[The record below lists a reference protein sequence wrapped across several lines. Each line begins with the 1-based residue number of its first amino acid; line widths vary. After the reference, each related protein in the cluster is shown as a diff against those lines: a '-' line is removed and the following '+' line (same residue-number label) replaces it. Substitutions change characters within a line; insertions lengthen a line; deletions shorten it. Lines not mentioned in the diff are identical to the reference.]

1 MLKSCFCISERGK
14 IWTEGRKLMKHIISG
29 KFILCPVNDKKK
41 VSFSETDMFQ
51 CPLSTEVI
59 IKILFF
65 FRIKMTAEITGGKGD
80 TDNNTEN
87 QINDKN
93 DNTCKKRERKMD
105 FYKDVLGSPK

>member
-1 MLKSCFCISERGK
+1 MLKPKNCISERGK
-14 IWTEGRKLMKHIISG
+14 IWNLTIHIISG
-29 KFILCPVNDKKK
+29 KFNLYPVNDKK
-41 VSFSETDMFQ
+41 SFFFWNKYFSV
-51 CPLSTEVI
+51 STEVI
-59 IKILFF
+59 IKLQLI

-93 DNTCKKRERKMD
+93 DNACKKRERKMD